1 MWELVWTAQESK
13 DWSLGSVCKIGWKSP
28 QYFVMQVIIKHSWFF
43 RDIFQIFSPDMKRW
57 VATKI
62 IQTVQ
67 LQPNDAVILRVKSGV
82 EDGMLRAYCS
92 SIVYD
97 DGTIGHVTIDTSQP
111 IHDTCWVNK
120 IFTVARHWEERRY
133 QRLMWQVMCQCQ
145 MLCYTNHIMVS
156 HDHVTI
162 TNDI

>member
-1 MWELVWTAQESK
+1 
-13 DWSLGSVCKIGWKSP
+13 
-28 QYFVMQVIIKHSWFF
+28 
-43 RDIFQIFSPDMKRW
+43 MKRW

-120 IFTVARHWEERRY
+120 IFTVARHCEEREEISTPD
-133 QRLMWQVMCQCQ
+133 V
-145 MLCYTNHIMVS
+145 TSDVS
-156 HDHVTI
+156 MSDAVLYKPYHGVA
-162 TNDI
+162 

>member
-1 MWELVWTAQESK
+1 
-13 DWSLGSVCKIGWKSP
+13 
-28 QYFVMQVIIKHSWFF
+28 
-43 RDIFQIFSPDMKRW
+43 MKRW

-62 IQTVQ
+62 IQTVL
-67 LQPNDAVILRVKSGV
+67 LQPSDAVILRVKSGV

-120 IFTVARHWEERRY
+120 IFTVARHCEEREEISTPD
-133 QRLMWQVMCQCQ
+133 V
-145 MLCYTNHIMVS
+145 TSDVS
-156 HDHVTI
+156 MSDADVLYKPYHGVA
-162 TNDI
+162 